1 MRAFFLLLMITSSFS
16 YANELVKISPPIQQD
31 INVPFRLFDTEN
43 NWTKLALNTITG
55 QLYQVHYS
63 VTNDGFAGT
72 LTINDKDLT
81 PEGSKPIIGR
91 FTLYATPNVYNF
103 ILVDQYGLR
112 SFWQVQWS
120 MEPKNRFIIPLPLS
134 D

>member
-1 MRAFFLLLMITSSFS
+1 MRATFLLFIIISSF
-16 YANELVKISPPIQQD
+16 AWGDEPVRISPPIQQD
-31 INVPFRLFDTEN
+31 TNVPFRLFDTEN

-63 VTNDGFAGT
+63 VTEDGFAGT

-91 FTLYATPNVYNF
+91 FTLYATPNIYNF

-112 SFWQVQWS
+112 FFWQAQWS
-120 MEPKNRFIIPLPLS
+120 MDPKNRFIKPLPLS